1 MRTEFEL
8 ELEYAILRMTMINKL
23 SLFDFRNYKEKHF
36 EFTEKNVVF
45 CGGNG
50 QGKTNILEAISILS
64 VGKSWRET
72 TAEDLIFNPSSNSSS
87 NSNPDLKNALIQAE
101 LENGNLYEVKIS
113 PRSRVFEKNEKKISL
128 RQHFGT
134 IPTLL
139 FVPEHLMLFSGTKRN
154 RQRFFDRFLF
164 QTLPHYREHLTKFN
178 RALKQKNALL
188 KSFQD
193 SSSNSSS
200 NSELLKSFQ
209 DSSSNSSSN
218 SELIKPWNEILAD
231 TIPPVTRARQ
241 TFLTQ
246 LNPLLQKELKELS
259 RASDSIEVRLEMAEN
274 IEITKES
281 VLDFFTKNTA
291 SEQAAGK
298 CLLGPHRDD
307 FAFHYREKPI
317 LATASRGEE
326 RSVMLAL
333 LAAQKHILKE
343 QGGPRPILLLDDVFS
358 ELDQSRQ
365 DYLENLC
372 NESQIFF
379 TTTHESHFENFSHS
393 VQKIEIG

>member
-1 MRTEFEL
+1 
-8 ELEYAILRMTMINKL
+8 MIQKL
-23 SLFDFRNYKEKHF
+23 SLFDFRNYAEKHF

-45 CGGNG
+45 YGGNG
-50 QGKTNILEAISILS
+50 KGKTNILEALSILS

-72 TAEDLIFNPSSNSSS
+72 NAEDLIRTDS
-87 NSNPDLKNALIQAE
+87 DHGAALIQAE
-101 LENGNLYEVKIS
+101 LENGNLYEVKIA
-113 PRSRVFEKNEKKISL
+113 PNARVFEKNAKKISL

-164 QTLPHYREHLTKFN
+164 QTSIHYREHLTKFN

-188 KSFQD
+188 KSFQE
-193 SSSNSSS
+193 SKSNPGSTRDFSGQ
-200 NSELLKSFQ
+200 NPGLL
-209 DSSSNSSSN
+209 
-218 SELIKPWNEILAD
+218 LAPWNEILSD
-231 TIPPVTRARQ
+231 TIPPITRARQ
-241 TFLTQ
+241 DFLNE
-246 LNPLLQKELKELS
+246 LNPLLQKELKGLS
-259 RASDSIEVRLEMAEN
+259 RSSDPIEVQLEMAED
-274 IEITKES
+274 IEMTKEA
-281 VLDFFTKNTA
+281 VLSFFTKNSDREKIA
-291 SEQAAGK
+291 QK

-307 FAFHYREKPI
+307 FLFQYREKPI

-333 LAAQKHILKE
+333 LASQKHILKE
-343 QGGPRPILLLDDVFS
+343 QGDRSPILLLDDVFS

-379 TTTHESHFENFSHS
+379 TTTHESHFENFSS
-393 VQKIEIG
+393 PVQKIHL

>member
-1 MRTEFEL
+1 
-8 ELEYAILRMTMINKL
+8 MIPKL

-50 QGKTNILEAISILS
+50 RGKTNILEAISILS

-72 TAEDLIFNPSSNSSS
+72 NASDLIRFEAADTYPKDTY
-87 NSNPDLKNALIQAE
+87 PNAIIQAT
-101 LENGNLYEVKIS
+101 LDNGNLYEVKIA
-113 PRSRVFEKNEKKISL
+113 PRSRVFEKNAKKVSL
-128 RQHFGT
+128 RQHFGK

-139 FVPEHLMLFSGTKRN
+139 FVPEHLMLFSGIKRN

-164 QTLPHYREHLTKFN
+164 QTSSHYQENLIKFN

-188 KSFQD
+188 KSFQE
-193 SSSNSSS
+193 SSNSKSS
-200 NSELLKSFQ
+200 NSGPLLA
-209 DSSSNSSSN
+209 
-218 SELIKPWNEILAD
+218 PWNEILSD
-231 TIPPVTRARQ
+231 TIPPLVRARQ
-241 TFLTQ
+241 EFITQ
-246 LNPLLQKELKELS
+246 LNPILEKELQGLS
-259 RASDSIEVRLEMAEN
+259 RSSDAIEVRLEMAESVVPQ
-274 IEITKES
+274 KEAI
-281 VLDFFTKNTA
+281 LEFFQKNA
-291 SEQAAGK
+291 HREQLAGK

-307 FAFHYREKPI
+307 FAFYFREKPI

-333 LAAQKHILKE
+333 LAAQKHILKA
-343 QGGPRPILLLDDVFS
+343 QGGVSPILLLDDVFS

-379 TTTHESHFENFSHS
+379 TTTHASHFENFSHP
-393 VQKIEIG
+393 VQKIEIGYVS